1 MNMPDMTIPEESYE
15 LYYQFAKGKISRF
28 TFVKR
33 MAAIGATAL
42 TVDAFLK
49 AYRPGVVEAAER
61 AMEQRAASSGDVV
74 SITVY
79 SWITNLNP
87 VLFDVV
93 KTYNAQTKNKPVKL
107 EIAASANFGINTF
120 LLEARHRKSSWDVYF
135 GTTPFVE
142 MTQLLA
148 TGATEPWDPY
158 VTSKWMSD
166 LIPAVRRESTVNGK
180 LIDFPML
187 LDTIGYGY
195 RKDYFQL
202 AGIKE
207 APLTWESFISTA
219 ATLSAKLK
227 SHHPRVYGATYD
239 VTRPWRCFIPIAHS
253 IDTNIYTSDGY
264 LDWSK
269 IDVFKKTLTYMKE
282 IAAYAPPDFFNPG
295 LAEAA
300 SYDEFEF
307 KAGTAAMLEKYY
319 NAPVRSAKVFGASKL
334 GLSRLPK
341 PAAGGAGGTVFW
353 NTGCGLLKYGQ
364 NKSDAGA
371 FMEWLSY
378 NQTFWKSSVSNAQ
391 IPCVT
396 SAYSTT
402 LKPWAPSWVQE
413 VLGQLAYSKAIPNDL
428 YNLAQFTALA
438 QGYLPYVKGQISLDA
453 ALANS
458 QTLVKKAIANG
469 GA

>member
-1 MNMPDMTIPEESYE
+1 MDIPEESYE
-15 LYYQFAKGKISRF
+15 LYYQFAKGKLSRF
-28 TFVKR
+28 KFMTR
-33 MAAIGATAL
+33 MAAIGASAL
-42 TVDAFLK
+42 TIDAFLK

-61 AMEQRAASSGDVV
+61 ALNQRPASPSDSV

-79 SWITNLNP
+79 DWILNLNP
-87 VLFDVV
+87 VLYDVV
-93 KTYNAQTKNKPVKL
+93 KTYNAANTSSKPVKL
-107 EIAASANFGINTF
+107 EVASSANFSINQF
-120 LLEARHRKSSWDVYF
+120 LLEARHRKSTWDVYF

-142 MTQLLA
+142 MSQLLA

-158 VTSKWMSD
+158 VSAKWMND

-202 AGIKE
+202 AGITA
-207 APLTWESFISTA
+207 APETWEDYIATA
-219 ATLSAKLK
+219 RTISAKLK
-227 SHHPRVYGATYD
+227 SHSPRVYGATYD
-239 VTRPWRCFIPIAHS
+239 VSRPWRCFIPIAHS
-253 IDTNIYTSDGY
+253 IDTNIYTSAGY

-269 IDVFKKTLTYMKE
+269 INVFRQTLTYMKE

-295 LAEAA
+295 LAEAG

-307 KAGTAAMLEKYY
+307 KSGTAAMLEKYY
-319 NAPVRSAKVFGASKL
+319 NAPVRAGKVFGMSKL
-334 GLSRLPK
+334 GLARLPK

-364 NKSDAGA
+364 HKPEAAA

-378 NQTFWKSSVSNAQ
+378 NQPFWKSSVSNAQ

-402 LKPWAPSWVQE
+402 LKPWAPGWVQE
-413 VLGQLAYSKAIPNDL
+413 VLGQLAFSKAIPNDL
-428 YNLAQFTALA
+428 YNIAQFFALA
-438 QGYLPYVKGQISLDA
+438 DAYVPYIKGHVSLDS
-453 ALANS
+453 ALATA
-458 QTLVKKAIANG
+458 QVKVKKAIATG

>member
-1 MNMPDMTIPEESYE
+1 MS
-15 LYYQFAKGKISRF
+15 
-28 TFVKR
+28 
-33 MAAIGATAL
+33 
-42 TVDAFLK
+42 
-49 AYRPGVVEAAER
+49 
-61 AMEQRAASSGDVV
+61 
-74 SITVY
+74 
-79 SWITNLNP
+79 
-87 VLFDVV
+87 
-93 KTYNAQTKNKPVKL
+93 
-107 EIAASANFGINTF
+107 
-120 LLEARHRKSSWDVYF
+120 
-135 GTTPFVE
+135 
-142 MTQLLA
+142 QLLA

-158 VTSKWMSD
+158 ITSKWLND

-195 RKDYFQL
+195 RKDYFKL
-202 AGIKE
+202 AGITTVPE
-207 APLTWESFISTA
+207 TWESYIATA
-219 ATLSAKLK
+219 RTLNTKLK

-253 IDTNIYTSDGY
+253 IDTNIYTKDGY

-269 IDVFKKTLTYMKE
+269 IGVFKQVLTYMKE

-319 NAPVRSAKVFGASKL
+319 NAPVRCAKVFGMSKL

-364 NKSDAGA
+364 HKQEAAA

-413 VLGQLAYSKAIPNDL
+413 VLGQLKYSKAIPNDL

-438 QGYLPYVKGQISLDA
+438 EGYVPYIKGQVSLDS
-453 ALANS
+453 ALATA
-458 QTLVKKAIANG
+458 QAKVKKAIQTG